1 MEADREQGG
10 KKQNS
15 EPSRRSVSLSY
26 LVGNGNGSRRVCGW
40 QTRKTWLERAAS
52 ARRPRGDQRSN
63 ADETRTLVVQVESGT
78 VSTCTEE
85 ETDHGALTYV
95 GGVLVQQGGVGLPE
109 RQLNFLT

>member
-1 MEADREQGG
+1 MSHPDGRSRCRTLLVTVTEADEFADG
-10 KKQNS
+10 KLEKHGSN
-15 EPSRRSVSLSY
+15 EPLQPD
-26 LVGNGNGSRRVCGW
+26 GPEG
-40 QTRKTWLERAAS
+40 T
-52 ARRPRGDQRSN
+52 N

-95 GGVLVQQGGVGLPE
+95 GGILVQQGGVGLPE